1 MKSSFGK
8 LKKFA
13 LHKDKK
19 DHQILLHL
27 DGLSQASQDMKDMR
41 DCYDSLLSAAA
52 AAANSAYEF
61 SESLMEMGTCLLEK
75 IALNGDGEN
84 RKAMS
89 MLGGVQLELQKFVD
103 CYRSHIILTITN
115 PSESLLSELRKVEE
129 MKLQCD
135 EKREVYEY
143 MAKRGKGG
151 KGENFTSQ
159 QLQAAREDYE
169 EMARLCIFRVQSL
182 KQGQCRSL
190 LTQAA
195 RHHGAQLN
203 FFRKG
208 LKSLESVE
216 PQIRMVAE
224 NQHIDYQPVELDDSE
239 DGGKSYEANDDGEL
253 RFDYRKNKQEPNDS
267 FPMRDSMEFDPAD
280 APSTLT
286 SGTEE
291 VELDLGR
298 NQEQVFT
305 RQPRVVSHSAPIFAE
320 KSDISD
326 RIKQAQTSARKFHT
340 YALPTPA
347 DAKSLTSRTSV
358 SLQHSSTM
366 NTSGGSNNPWHSSPL
381 NMDKY
386 SKFSDDN
393 LSTDTLAKGQST
405 AQEIKDHTFST
416 PLPPPLAEG
425 TSLPQNDIQNGIDAR
440 KIRRLAF
447 SGPLASKPSS
457 SKPLLSASGPIGL
470 AERPLLEPGLASG
483 IPISQ
488 PPSTLDVSY
497 SASPPLVSSPKISEL
512 HELPRP
518 PGILASKPSSSTA
531 FGHSAPLVNRNQE
544 TSPTNQSPVL
554 ASNTGSPLP
563 LPPLTIPRSFSIPSN
578 NQRAMALHVAQLL
591 ESPQRKGKGDVMCSP
606 PLTPLSLSNTSN
618 SGQIRGKVDS

>member
-1 MKSSFGK
+1 MKSSLGK

-13 LHKDKK
+13 LHKDNKK
-19 DHQILLHL
+19 DQQILLHL

-41 DCYDSLLSAAA
+41 DCYDTLLSAAA

-61 SESLMEMGTCLLEK
+61 SESLMEMGSCLLEK

-84 RKAMS
+84 RKALS
-89 MLGGVQLELQKFVD
+89 MLGGVQLELQKLVD

-151 KGENFTSQ
+151 KGETFTSQ
-159 QLQAAREDYE
+159 QLLAAREDYE

-195 RHHGAQLN
+195 RHHGSQLN

-224 NQHIDYQPVELDDSE
+224 NLHIDYQPVELDDSE
-239 DGGKSYEANDDGEL
+239 DGGKNYEANDDGEL
-253 RFDYRKNKQEPNDS
+253 SFDYRKNKQEPNDS
-267 FPMRDSMEFDPAD
+267 FPLRDSMEFDPAD

-286 SGTEE
+286 SGMEE
-291 VELDLGR
+291 VELDLGKS
-298 NQEQVFT
+298 QEQAFT

-326 RIKQAQTSARKFHT
+326 RIKQAQTSVRKFHT
-340 YALPTPA
+340 YVLPTPA
-347 DAKSLTSRTSV
+347 DAKSLSSRTSV
-358 SLQHSSTM
+358 SLLHSNTTD
-366 NTSGGSNNPWHSSPL
+366 TSGSSCNPWHSSPL

-386 SKFSDDN
+386 SKFADDY
-393 LSTDTLAKGQST
+393 LSAETLAKGQST
-405 AQEIKDHTFST
+405 AQEIKDHTLST

-425 TSLPQNDIQNGIDAR
+425 TSLPQSDIQNGVDAR

-457 SKPLLSASGPIGL
+457 SKPLLSASGPIGS
-470 AERPLLEPGLASG
+470 AERPLPEPELASG
-483 IPISQ
+483 IPITQ
-488 PPSTLDVSY
+488 PPSTVDVSR
-497 SASPPLVSSPKISEL
+497 SASPPLVCSPKISEL

-518 PGILASKPSSSTA
+518 PGLLASKQSGSTA
-531 FGHSAPLVNRNQE
+531 FGHSAPLV

-606 PLTPLSLSNTSN
+606 PLTPISLSNASN
-618 SGQIRGKVDS
+618 SGQIKGRS

>member
-1 MKSSFGK
+1 
-8 LKKFA
+8 
-13 LHKDKK
+13 
-19 DHQILLHL
+19 
-27 DGLSQASQDMKDMR
+27 
-41 DCYDSLLSAAA
+41 
-52 AAANSAYEF
+52 
-61 SESLMEMGTCLLEK
+61 
-75 IALNGDGEN
+75 
-84 RKAMS
+84 
-89 MLGGVQLELQKFVD
+89 MLGLLYASYCQLVRCCLFILKDIFLQ
-103 CYRSHIILTITN
+103 
-115 PSESLLSELRKVEE
+115 
-129 MKLQCD
+129 
-135 EKREVYEY
+135 
-143 MAKRGKGG
+143 
-151 KGENFTSQ
+151 
-159 QLQAAREDYE
+159 
-169 EMARLCIFRVQSL
+169 
-182 KQGQCRSL
+182 
-190 LTQAA
+190 
-195 RHHGAQLN
+195 
-203 FFRKG
+203 
-208 LKSLESVE
+208 
-216 PQIRMVAE
+216 
-224 NQHIDYQPVELDDSE
+224 
-239 DGGKSYEANDDGEL
+239 
-253 RFDYRKNKQEPNDS
+253 
-267 FPMRDSMEFDPAD
+267 
-280 APSTLT
+280 
-286 SGTEE
+286 
-291 VELDLGR
+291 LDLGR

-440 KIRRLAF
+440 KMRRLAF

>member
-19 DHQILLHL
+19 DQQILLHL

-84 RKAMS
+84 RKALS
-89 MLGGVQLELQKFVD
+89 MLGGVQLELQKLVD
-103 CYRSHIILTITN
+103 FYRSHIILTITN

-135 EKREVYEY
+135 EKRELYEY

-151 KGENFTSQ
+151 KGETFTSQ

-208 LKSLESVE
+208 LRSLESVE

-239 DGGKSYEANDDGEL
+239 DGGKNYEVNDDGEL
-253 RFDYRKNKQEPNDS
+253 SFDYRKNKQEPNDS
-267 FPMRDSMEFDPAD
+267 FPLRDSMEFDPAV

-286 SGTEE
+286 SGMEE
-291 VELDLGR
+291 VELDTGK

-326 RIKQAQTSARKFHT
+326 RIKLAQTSVLKFHT

-347 DAKSLTSRTSV
+347 DAKSLTSRTSI
-358 SLQHSSTM
+358 SLLHSSTT
-366 NTSGGSNNPWHSSPL
+366 NTSGGSSSPWHSSPL

-386 SKFSDDN
+386 SKLADDY
-393 LSTDTLAKGQST
+393 LSAETLAKGQST
-405 AQEIKDHTFST
+405 AQEIKDHTLST
-416 PLPPPLAEG
+416 PLPPPHAEG
-425 TSLPQNDIQNGIDAR
+425 ASLPQNDIQNGVDAR

-488 PPSTLDVSY
+488 PPSTVDVSY

-518 PGILASKPSSSTA
+518 PGLLASKSSSSTA
-531 FGHSAPLVNRNQE
+531 FGHSAPLGNRNQE
-544 TSPTNQSPVL
+544 TSPTNRSPVL
-554 ASNTGSPLP
+554 SSNTGSPLP

-606 PLTPLSLSNTSN
+606 PLTPISLSNSSN
-618 SGQIRGKVDS
+618 SGQIRGRS

>member
-1 MKSSFGK
+1 MKSSLGK

-19 DHQILLHL
+19 DQQILLHL
-27 DGLSQASQDMKDMR
+27 DGLSHASQDMKDMR
-41 DCYDSLLSAAA
+41 ECYDSLLSAAA

-75 IALNGDGEN
+75 IALNGDGESG
-84 RKAMS
+84 KALS
-89 MLGGVQLELQKFVD
+89 MLGGVQLELQKLVD
-103 CYRSHIILTITN
+103 VYRSHIILTITN

-169 EMARLCIFRVQSL
+169 ETARLCIFRVQSL

-239 DGGKSYEANDDGEL
+239 DGGKSYEPNDDGEL
-253 RFDYRKNKQEPNDS
+253 SFDYRKNKQEPNDS
-267 FPMRDSMEFDPAD
+267 FPLRDSMEFDPAD

-286 SGTEE
+286 SGLEE
-291 VELDLGR
+291 VELDISKS
-298 NQEQVFT
+298 QEQVFT

-326 RIKQAQTSARKFHT
+326 RIKQEQTSARKFHT
-340 YALPTPA
+340 YVLPTPA
-347 DAKSLTSRTSV
+347 AAKNLSSRTSV
-358 SLQHSSTM
+358 SLVHPSTT
-366 NTSGGSNNPWHSSPL
+366 NTSGGSSNPWHSSPL

-386 SKFSDDN
+386 SKLADDN
-393 LSTDTLAKGQST
+393 FSTNTIAKGQST
-405 AQEIKDHTFST
+405 AQEIKDHTLST

-440 KIRRLAF
+440 KVRRLAF

-457 SKPLLSASGPIGL
+457 CKPLLSASGPIGL
-470 AERPLLEPGLASG
+470 AERPILEPGLAPG
-483 IPISQ
+483 IPITQ
-488 PPSTLDVSY
+488 PPSAVDVSY
-497 SASPPLVSSPKISEL
+497 STSPPLVSSPKISEL

-518 PGILASKPSSSTA
+518 PGLLASKPSSSTA

-578 NQRAMALHVAQLL
+578 NQRAMALHVSQLL

-606 PLTPLSLSNTSN
+606 PLTPISLSNASN
-618 SGQIRGKVDS
+618 SGQIRGKIP

>member
-1 MKSSFGK
+1 MKSSLGM

-13 LHKDKK
+13 LHKEKK
-19 DHQILLHL
+19 DQHILLHL

-84 RKAMS
+84 GKALS
-89 MLGGVQLELQKFVD
+89 MLGGVQLELQKLVD
-103 CYRSHIILTITN
+103 SYRSHIILTITN

-159 QLQAAREDYE
+159 QLQAAREDYQE
-169 EMARLCIFRVQSL
+169 TARLCIFRVQSL

-208 LKSLESVE
+208 LKSLEAVE
-216 PQIRMVAE
+216 PQIRMVAG

-239 DGGKSYEANDDGEL
+239 DGGKNYEANDDGEL
-253 RFDYRKNKQEPNDS
+253 SFDYRKNKQELNDP
-267 FPMRDSMEFDPAD
+267 FPLRDSMEFDPTD
-280 APSTLT
+280 APSTLA
-286 SGTEE
+286 SGMEE
-291 VELDLGR
+291 VELDFR
-298 NQEQVFT
+298 PNQEQVYT
-305 RQPRVVSHSAPIFAE
+305 RQQHVGSHSAPIFAE
-320 KSDISD
+320 KLDISD
-326 RIKQAQTSARKFHT
+326 RIKQAQTSVRNFHT

-347 DAKSLTSRTSV
+347 DAKSSGSRTSV
-358 SLQHSSTM
+358 SLLHSSTT

-386 SKFSDDN
+386 SKFADDN
-393 LSTDTLAKGQST
+393 LSTDSLAKGQST
-405 AQEIKDHTFST
+405 AQEIKDHSLST

-425 TSLPQNDIQNGIDAR
+425 TSLPQNDLQNGIDAR
-440 KIRRLAF
+440 KIRRPSF

-457 SKPLLSASGPIGL
+457 SKPLLLSASGPIGL

-483 IPISQ
+483 IPITQ
-488 PPSTLDVSY
+488 PPSTLDVSH

-518 PGILASKPSSSTA
+518 PGLLASKPSSSTA

-591 ESPQRKGKGDVMCSP
+591 ESPQRKGKGDGMCSP
-606 PLTPLSLSNTSN
+606 PLTPISISNASN
-618 SGQIRGKVDS
+618 SGQIRGRS

>member
-1 MKSSFGK
+1 MKSSLGK

-13 LHKDKK
+13 LHNKEKK
-19 DHQILLHL
+19 DPQILLHL

-41 DCYDSLLSAAA
+41 DSYDSLLSAAA
-52 AAANSAYEF
+52 AAANSAFEF
-61 SESLMEMGTCLLEK
+61 SESLMEMGSCLLEK

-84 RKAMS
+84 GKALS
-89 MLGGVQLELQKFVD
+89 MLGGVQLELQKLVD

-190 LTQAA
+190 LTQAV

-208 LKSLESVE
+208 LKSLEAVE
-216 PQIRMVAE
+216 PQIRVVAE
-224 NQHIDYQPVELDDSE
+224 KQHIDYQLVELDDSE
-239 DGGKSYEANDDGEL
+239 DGGKSYEANDGGEL
-253 RFDYRKNKQEPNDS
+253 SFDYRQNKQELNDP
-267 FPMRDSMEFDPAD
+267 FPLRDSMEFDPAD
-280 APSTLT
+280 APSALLT
-286 SGTEE
+286 SGMEE
-291 VELDLGR
+291 GELDFGK
-298 NQEQVFT
+298 NQEQTFT
-305 RQPRVVSHSAPIFAE
+305 RQPRAGSHSAPIFAE
-320 KSDISD
+320 KLDISD
-326 RIKQAQTSARKFHT
+326 RIKQAQTSVRKFHT
-340 YALPTPA
+340 YVLPTPA
-347 DAKSLTSRTSV
+347 DAKSLSTRTSV
-358 SLQHSSTM
+358 SLHSSVT
-366 NTSGGSNNPWHSSPL
+366 NPSGGTNNPWHSSPL
-381 NMDKY
+381 NMDNY
-386 SKFSDDN
+386 SKFAEGN
-393 LSTDTLAKGQST
+393 LSTDTLAKAQPT
-405 AQEIKDHTFST
+405 ANNLSA

-425 TSLPQNDIQNGIDAR
+425 TSFPQYDVQNGLDAR

-447 SGPLASKPSS
+447 SGPLSSKPSS
-457 SKPLLSASGPIGL
+457 GKPLLSASGPIGL

-483 IPISQ
+483 VPITQ

-512 HELPRP
+512 HELPQP
-518 PGILASKPSSSTA
+518 PGLLASKPSSSTA
-531 FGHSAPLVNRNQE
+531 VGHSAPLVNRNRE
-544 TSPTNQSPVL
+544 MSPTNQSPVL

-606 PLTPLSLSNTSN
+606 PLTPISLSNASN
-618 SGQIRGKVDS
+618 SGQIRGRS

>member
-1 MKSSFGK
+1 MVMEKMASK
-8 LKKFA
+8 A
-13 LHKDKK
+13 L
-19 DHQILLHL
+19 
-27 DGLSQASQDMKDMR
+27 
-41 DCYDSLLSAAA
+41 
-52 AAANSAYEF
+52 
-61 SESLMEMGTCLLEK
+61 
-75 IALNGDGEN
+75 
-84 RKAMS
+84 S
-89 MLGGVQLELQKFVD
+89 MLGGVQLELQKLVD
-103 CYRSHIILTITN
+103 CYRSHIVVTITN

-169 EMARLCIFRVQSL
+169 ETARLCIFRVQSL

-203 FFRKG
+203 FFHKG
-208 LKSLESVE
+208 VKSLEAVE
-216 PQIRMVAE
+216 PQIRMVAG

-253 RFDYRKNKQEPNDS
+253 SFDYRKNKQELNDP
-267 FPMRDSMEFDPAD
+267 FPLRDSMEFDPTD
-280 APSTLT
+280 APNTLT
-286 SGTEE
+286 SGMEE
-291 VELDLGR
+291 VELDFSK
-298 NQEQVFT
+298 NQEQVYT

-320 KSDISD
+320 KLDISD
-326 RIKQAQTSARKFHT
+326 RIKQAQTSSRKFHT
-340 YALPTPA
+340 YVLPTPA
-347 DAKSLTSRTSV
+347 DAKSLSTRTSV
-358 SLQHSSTM
+358 SLLHSSTT
-366 NTSGGSNNPWHSSPL
+366 NTSSGGSNNPWHSSPL
-381 NMDKY
+381 NMDKF
-386 SKFSDDN
+386 SKFADDN
-393 LSTDTLAKGQST
+393 LSTDNLAKGQYT
-405 AQEIKDHTFST
+405 AQEIKDHNLST

-440 KIRRLAF
+440 KIGRLAF

-483 IPISQ
+483 IPITQ

-518 PGILASKPSSSTA
+518 PGLLASKPSSSTA
-531 FGHSAPLVNRNQE
+531 FGHSAPLINRYQE

-554 ASNTGSPLP
+554 VSNTGSPLP

-591 ESPQRKGKGDVMCSP
+591 ESPQRKGNGDVMCSP
-606 PLTPLSLSNTSN
+606 PLTPISISNASN
-618 SGQIRGKVDS
+618 SGQIRGRS

>member
-1 MKSSFGK
+1 MKSSLGM

-13 LHKDKK
+13 LHKEKK
-19 DHQILLHL
+19 DHHILLHL

-75 IALNGDGEN
+75 IALNGDGESG
-84 RKAMS
+84 KALS
-89 MLGGVQLELQKFVD
+89 MLGGVQLELQKLVD
-103 CYRSHIILTITN
+103 SYRSHIILTITN

-159 QLQAAREDYE
+159 QLQAAREDYQE
-169 EMARLCIFRVQSL
+169 TARLCIFRVQSL

-208 LKSLESVE
+208 LKSLEAVE
-216 PQIRMVAE
+216 PQIRMVAG

-253 RFDYRKNKQEPNDS
+253 SFDYRKNKQELNDP
-267 FPMRDSMEFDPAD
+267 FPLRDSMEFDPTD
-280 APSTLT
+280 APSTLA
-286 SGTEE
+286 SGMEE
-291 VELDLGR
+291 VELDFR
-298 NQEQVFT
+298 PNQEQVYT
-305 RQPRVVSHSAPIFAE
+305 RQQHIGSHSAPIFAE
-320 KSDISD
+320 KLDISD
-326 RIKQAQTSARKFHT
+326 RIKQAQTSVRNSHT

-347 DAKSLTSRTSV
+347 DAKSSSSRTSV
-358 SLQHSSTM
+358 SLLHSSTT
-366 NTSGGSNNPWHSSPL
+366 NTSGSSNNPWHSSPL

-386 SKFSDDN
+386 SKYADDN
-393 LSTDTLAKGQST
+393 LSTDSLAKGQST
-405 AQEIKDHTFST
+405 AQEIKDHSLST

-425 TSLPQNDIQNGIDAR
+425 TSLPQNDVQNGIDAR
-440 KIRRLAF
+440 KIRRPSF

-457 SKPLLSASGPIGL
+457 SKPLLLSASGPIGL

-483 IPISQ
+483 IPITQ
-488 PPSTLDVSY
+488 PPSTLDVSH

-518 PGILASKPSSSTA
+518 PGLLASKPSSSTA

-578 NQRAMALHVAQLL
+578 NQRAMALHVAHLL

-606 PLTPLSLSNTSN
+606 PLTPISISNASN
-618 SGQIRGKVDS
+618 SGQIRGRS